1 MIRRI
6 AVSAA
11 LLLAA
16 GCGRGDDAPQA
27 AAAPPTITVGRESVA
42 VAAVEE
48 IRTGPHIS
56 GQLSAEQE
64 ATVRAEVG
72 GSVVQTAYEEGQ
84 AVRKGAVL
92 VRIEARDLSDGVL
105 SADAAVRS
113 AENAL
118 EVAESELRRTEAL
131 VSGGALAQRDLEI
144 ARNSLGTAQSQ
155 LAAARARASTARA
168 QLADTTVRA
177 PISGVVSDKAV
188 NTGDVVT
195 TGTALYTIIDPSS
208 MRLEASVPSERIGE
222 LRVGLPVQFT
232 VRGYEGQTFSGRI
245 ERISPA
251 ADPATR
257 QVPIFVAIPNAGGRL
272 IAGLFAEGRV
282 ETQVRRALVVPGTAL
297 DDTGAGPA
305 LIRVRDGR
313 AERVDVKIGLRDSAS
328 EKVEVVSGLTAGDV
342 VLIGAS
348 RGITPGTPVAI
359 NN

>member
-6 AVSAA
+6 AVCVA

-16 GCGRGDDAPQA
+16 GCGRGGDAPQA
-27 AAAPPTITVGRESVA
+27 AAGPPTITVGRESVA
-42 VAAVEE
+42 VAAIEE
-48 IRTGPHIS
+48 IRSGPQIS
-56 GQLSAEQE
+56 GQLSAQQE

-72 GSVVQTAYEEGQ
+72 GSVVQTAYDEGQ
-84 AVRKGAVL
+84 PVRKGAVL
-92 VRIEARDLSDGVL
+92 VRIEARDLSDAVT

-118 EVAESELRRTEAL
+118 KVAESELRRTESL

-144 ARNSLGTAQSQ
+144 ARNALATAQSQ
-155 LAAARARASTARA
+155 LAAARARGATAQA

-188 NTGDVVT
+188 NTGDVVA

-222 LRVGLPVQFT
+222 LKIGLPVYFT

-245 ERISPA
+245 ERISPV

-257 QVPIFVAIPNAGGRL
+257 QVSIYVAIPNAGGRL

-282 ETQVRRALVVPGTAL
+282 ETQMRRALVVPGTAV
-297 DDTGAGPA
+297 DNSGSGPA
-305 LIRVRDGR
+305 VTRVRDGK
-313 AERVDVKIGLRDSAS
+313 AERVDVKLGLRDSAS
-328 EKVEVVSGLTAGDV
+328 EKVEVASGLTAGDV

-359 NN
+359 NK